1 MSNQPQQATPAE
13 PQSNQRR
20 IEPIF
25 DASGTLRHVSS
36 APGSTSEPTSRNSDR
51 QTGFQPR

>member
-1 MSNQPQQATPAE
+1 MTTQPQQATPAE

-20 IEPIF
+20 VEPIF

-36 APGSTSEPTSRNSDR
+36 APGSSTEPTSRNDR
-51 QTGFQPR
+51 QQAR

>member
-13 PQSNQRR
+13 PQSSQRR

-25 DASGTLRHVSS
+25 DASGTLRHVSG

>member
-1 MSNQPQQATPAE
+1 MTTQHQQATPAE

-36 APGSTSEPTSRNSDR
+36 APGASSEAANRNDR
-51 QTGFQPR
+51 PSGYQPR